1 MLDLQ
6 KLRMFVAAARA
17 RNFTRAAEQLD
28 LTQPTVSQQ
37 IQTLERELGVQ
48 LFERLGRG
56 IELTPAGRALLE
68 PAEQILTLE
77 RLAEQA
83 VRAAAGLHERTLL
96 LGVGNTL
103 ATYVLPDLLQRFG
116 WEHPAFEVQIVTG
129 NTEQLIAQ
137 VVAGE
142 IELALVGSPLDYPQL
157 KIVPFLQ
164 TELVVVAAPD
174 DEWAGR
180 QRVTLRELGS
190 RRLLIRET
198 GSALQAATVAL
209 LEAAHVTPKQTVT
222 LGNLE
227 AIKRSVEVGLG
238 VALVPAMVVRRE
250 VRSGRLR
257 QIALDGPPT
266 TRVYNVVYHR
276 DRHVTQAAQAFLTLL
291 QKPLGPDDSDDADEI
306 SRA

>member
-37 IQTLERELGVQ
+37 IQALERDLGVQ

-56 IELTPAGRALLE
+56 IELTAAGRALLE
-68 PAEQILTLE
+68 PAEQMLALE
-77 RLAEQA
+77 RLAEHA
-83 VRAAAGLHERTLL
+83 VRAAAGIHERTLL

-116 WEHPAFEVQIVTG
+116 WEHPEFEVQIVIG

-137 VVAGE
+137 VLAGE
-142 IELALVGSPLDYPQL
+142 SELALVGSPIEHPQL
-157 KIVPFLQ
+157 RVVPFLT
-164 TELVVVAAPD
+164 TELVVIVAPD
-174 DEWAGR
+174 DPWA
-180 QRVTLRELGS
+180 QRESLPIEELGR
-190 RRLLIRET
+190 RRLLLREP
-198 GSALQAATVAL
+198 GSALQAATMAL
-209 LEAAHVTPKQTVT
+209 LERAHIVPRRPII

-238 VALVPAMVVRRE
+238 VAVVPAMVVRRE
-250 VRSGRLR
+250 IMAGRLAQVR
-257 QIALDGPPT
+257 LEHAAVS
-266 TRVYNVVYHR
+266 RVYNVIAHR
-276 DRHVTQAAQAFLTLL
+276 DRHNTRAARSFLELL
-291 QKPLGPDDSDDADEI
+291 QKPLGPDESDMPLG
-306 SRA
+306 